1 MELTLV
7 REGGDVLCR
16 HCEIADSPIT
26 RAKGLLGRSS
36 LPEDEGLLMATSA
49 IHTYFMRFPLD
60 LVFLDKNFV
69 VVRTVSSVKPW
80 RVAIDR
86 RARSVVELAAG
97 VVESAGVQEGE
108 QVSLVRHGERTAQA
122 DLKTNGNGGQ
132 IRVAVASSDTRFLR
146 VSRFL
151 LTRHEFDVETYGDPA
166 ALLGDSRPQAD
177 VVLLD
182 SSTSLAVAA
191 RVIRDLAVLSPTTAF
206 VVVGEQLDQGQAAD
220 SAQWLRV
227 LPKWESFDR
236 LVAEIH
242 SASVAE
248 GDHEFA

>member
-7 REGGDVLCR
+7 RESGDVLCR
-16 HCEIADSPIT
+16 HCEIADSPLT

-36 LPEDEGLLMATSA
+36 LPEDQGLLLATSA

-69 VVRTVSSVKPW
+69 VVRTVSAVKPW

-97 VVESAGVQEGE
+97 VVETAGVQEGE
-108 QVSLVRHGERTAQA
+108 QVSLVRHGERTTHAHF
-122 DLKTNGNGGQ
+122 KTNGNGGQ

-151 LTRHEFDVETYGDPA
+151 LTRHAFEVETYGDPA
-166 ALLGDSRPQAD
+166 ELLDDSQTHAD

-182 SSTSLAVAA
+182 SSTSMSVAA

-206 VVVGEQLDQGQAAD
+206 VVVGEQLDQGQAMD

>member
-7 REGGDVLCR
+7 RESGDVLCR
-16 HCEIADSPIT
+16 HCEIADSPLT

-36 LPEDEGLLMATSA
+36 LAEDQGMLLATSA

-60 LVFLDKNFV
+60 LVFLDQNFV
-69 VVRTVSSVKPW
+69 VVRTVQSVKPW

-97 VVESAGVQEGE
+97 VVESAGVTEGE
-108 QVSLVRHGERTAQA
+108 QVSLVRHGEKTTQA
-122 DLKTNGNGGQ
+122 HLRTNGNGGQ

-151 LTRHEFDVETYGDPA
+151 LTRHAFEVETYGDPA
-166 ALLGDSRPQAD
+166 ALLGASRPQAD

-206 VVVGEQLDQGQAAD
+206 VVVGEQLDQTGAAD

-236 LVAEIH
+236 LVTEIQ

-248 GDHEFA
+248 GDRELA

>member
-7 REGGDVLCR
+7 SESGDVLCR

-36 LPEDEGLLMATSA
+36 LPEDQVLLLATSA

-97 VVESAGVQEGE
+97 VVETAGVQEGE
-108 QVSLVRHGERTAQA
+108 QVSLVRPGERTAQA
-122 DLKTNGNGGQ
+122 HLKTNGNGGH

-151 LTRHEFDVETYGDPA
+151 LTRHAFDVETYGDPA
-166 ALLGDSRPQAD
+166 ALLGDSRPKAD

-182 SSTSLAVAA
+182 SSTSLSVAA

-206 VVVGEQLDQGQAAD
+206 VVVGEQLDQSQAAD

-236 LVAEIH
+236 LVEEIH

-248 GDHEFA
+248 GS

>member
-7 REGGDVLCR
+7 RESGDVLCR
-16 HCEIADSPIT
+16 HCELADSPLT
-26 RAKGLLGRSS
+26 RAKGLLGRAS
-36 LPEDEGLLMATSA
+36 LPEDQGLLLATSA

-60 LVFLDKNFV
+60 LVFLDRNFV

-80 RVAIDR
+80 RLAIDR

-97 VVESAGVQEGE
+97 VVENAGVREGE
-108 QVSLVRHGERTAQA
+108 QVSLVRHGEKTTEPTLA
-122 DLKTNGNGGQ
+122 TNGNGQ

-151 LTRHEFDVETYGDPA
+151 LTRHAFDVETYGDPA
-166 ALLGDSRPQAD
+166 ALLGDSRPRAD

-206 VVVGEQLDQGQAAD
+206 VVVGEQLDQGGAAD

-236 LVAEIH
+236 LVAEIQ

-248 GDHEFA
+248 GEHEFA

>member
-7 REGGDVLCR
+7 RESGDVLCR
-16 HCEIADSPIT
+16 HCEIADSPFT
-26 RAKGLLGRSS
+26 RAKGLLGRPS
-36 LPEDEGLLMATSA
+36 LPEDEGMLLATSA

-97 VVESAGVQEGE
+97 VVENAGVQEGE
-108 QVSLVRHGERTAQA
+108 QVSLVRHGERTTQA
-122 DLKTNGNGGQ
+122 HLKTNGDGGQ

-151 LTRHEFDVETYGDPA
+151 LTRHAFEVETYGDPA
-166 ALLGDSRPQAD
+166 ALLGDSRTQAD

-182 SSTSLAVAA
+182 SSTSMSVAA

-227 LPKWESFDR
+227 LPKWETFDR

>member
-1 MELTLV
+1 MDLTLV
-7 REGGDVLCR
+7 RENGDILCR
-16 HCEIADSPIT
+16 RCEIADTPLART
-26 RAKGLLGRSS
+26 KGLLGRSS
-36 LPEDEGLLMATSA
+36 LPEDQGMLLATSA

-69 VVRTVSSVKPW
+69 VVRTVSEVKPW
-80 RVAIDR
+80 RMVIDR

-97 VVESAGVQEGE
+97 VVGNAGVREGE
-108 QVSLVRHGERTAQA
+108 QVSLVRHGERTTQA
-122 DLKTNGNGGQ
+122 HLKANGNGQ

-151 LTRHEFDVETYGDPA
+151 LTRHAFDVETYGDPA
-166 ALLGDSRPQAD
+166 ALLGDSRPKAD

-191 RVIRDLAVLSPTTAF
+191 RLIRDLAVLSPTTAF
-206 VVVGEQLDQGQAAD
+206 VVVGEQLDQSEAAD
-220 SAQWLRV
+220 SAKWLRV

-242 SASVAE
+242 SASVTE
-248 GDHEFA
+248 GDREFA